1 MPVSVFLTRM
11 PACKGNAVWLTG
23 GYIPKDCRL
32 RQLWKEKVSTEN
44 VRCGCVWKESSWQV
58 ERCWEILH
66 RGDDSSEKREVHKW
80 LPGAIL
86 LCQEG
91 RHKKNCFFQILPFQ
105 LKPQGSWHILSWC
118 FFYVSYCYSEFFLSC
133 YREALHQHNF
143 FYYNAMS
150 YRVSLVHIRL
160 TWHCVCVW
168 TYMDTYYHKHH
179 KTAFIECSPP
189 Y

>member
-105 LKPQGSWHILSWC
+105 LKPQGSWRILSWC
-118 FFYVSYCYSEFFLSC
+118 FFLCLLLLLWILPELLQRSTTSTQFLLLQCHVISC
-133 YREALHQHNF
+133 ISCPH
-143 FYYNAMS
+143 
-150 YRVSLVHIRL
+150 
-160 TWHCVCVW
+160 
-168 TYMDTYYHKHH
+168 
-179 KTAFIECSPP
+179 
-189 Y
+189 